1 MSQRRRRLRRFLT
14 HHDDLTTFTRW
25 LAEQLADGDLDLED
39 DLAQEGLIGAWLG
52 SDGKGRTKRARRR
65 RTRRAAAH
73 RMFKYMNAKG
83 EEQCA
88 TI

>member
-14 HHDDLTTFTRW
+14 HGDDLTTFTRQ
-25 LAEQLADGDLDLED
+25 LAERLADGNRDLED

-52 SDGKGRTKRARRR
+52 SDGKGRTKRARWR
-65 RTRRAAAH
+65 RTRRAAAN
-73 RMFKYMNAKG
+73 RMFKYMASK
-83 EEQCA
+83 EEEPCD